1 MGGAELSAS
10 QAKEEAGRVRAA
22 FSWAGPRR
30 REEGER
36 AAWEKIEEQAGLGQ
50 KKEEGDRESSF
61 FSIFFF
67 VFLISK
73 PISNINQTKSNL
85 NMV

>member
-1 MGGAELSAS
+1 MWRE
-10 QAKEEAGRVRAA
+10 GRGHGLLGC
-22 FSWAGPRR
+22 WAGPRRR

-36 AAWEKIEEQAGLGQ
+36 AAREKIEEQAGLGQ
-50 KKEEGDRESSF
+50 KKEEGDRKSSF

-73 PISNINQTKSNL
+73 PISNITQIEFEYGLKYSFQFK
-85 NMV
+85 